1 MARLSGIENGE
12 DIERKTSVPMQA
24 HDGRLHQRSPWF
36 SKVVLGLLVAA
47 TGVGA
52 GDLITASLAGSAVGL
67 AILWAAAAGALLK
80 WVLNE
85 GIARWQMGTSSTLLE
100 GWVRHL
106 GGLVHWVF
114 FIYFIGWSYIVGGAL
129 INACGVAGVGL
140 LPVGDPHTSKIV
152 WGIIHSLVGLA
163 LAWAGGFK
171 AFEYVMSFLTAVMV
185 VSVLLTVVLI
195 SPDWGAVA
203 RGLIVPAIPKGSSGW
218 LLGVMGGVGGTVTL
232 LCYSY
237 WIREAGRSGKGGL
250 RESRFDLAI
259 AYILTAFFGVS
270 MVIVGSRIKVE
281 GRGDTVA
288 LALASELGRVLGP
301 PGKYIFLLGFWGAV
315 FTSLLGVWQG
325 VPYLFADFLS
335 LRRKKIS
342 GGGLATD
349 PKKTPE
355 YRAYLLALTFL
366 PLTLLW
372 FKVQQVQ
379 LIYGIVGAFF
389 MPFVALTLLVLN
401 NRGRLVARE
410 FRNSWAVNLL
420 LAVTLAFFSYVGFR
434 EILDLLLR

>member
-1 MARLSGIENGE
+1 MPKR
-12 DIERKTSVPMQA
+12 
-24 HDGRLHQRSPWF
+24 DGRPDGQKSPWF
-36 SKVVLGLLVAA
+36 SRVVLGLLVAA

-85 GIARWQMGTSSTLLE
+85 GIARWQMATSSTLLE

-106 GGLVHWVF
+106 GGLVEWVF

-152 WGIIHSLVGLA
+152 WGVVHSVIGLA
-163 LAWAGGFK
+163 LVWGGGFK
-171 AFEYVMSFLTAVMV
+171 AFEYVMSLLTAVMV

-195 SPDWGAVA
+195 SPEWGAVVK
-203 RGLIVPAIPKGSSGW
+203 GLIIPAIPKGGSGW

-237 WIREAGRSGKGGL
+237 WIREARRTGRDGL
-250 RESRFDLAI
+250 RECRFDLTV
-259 AYILTAFFGVS
+259 AYVLTAFFGVA
-270 MVIVGSRIKVE
+270 MVIIGSRIKVE

-288 LALASELGRVLGP
+288 LALASQLGGVLGP

-325 VPYLFADFLS
+325 VPYLFADFLR
-335 LRRKKIS
+335 LWRKSRPAESPTKD
-342 GGGLATD
+342 L
-349 PKKTPE
+349 KKTRE
-355 YRAYLLALTFL
+355 YRAYLLALSFL

-379 LIYGIVGAFF
+379 LIYGIVGALF
-389 MPFVALTLLVLN
+389 MPFVAFTLLVLN

-410 FRNSWAVNLL
+410 FRNSWLVNLL
-420 LAVTLAFFSYVGFR
+420 LAITLAFFSYVGLR
-434 EILDLLLR
+434 EILGLLSE